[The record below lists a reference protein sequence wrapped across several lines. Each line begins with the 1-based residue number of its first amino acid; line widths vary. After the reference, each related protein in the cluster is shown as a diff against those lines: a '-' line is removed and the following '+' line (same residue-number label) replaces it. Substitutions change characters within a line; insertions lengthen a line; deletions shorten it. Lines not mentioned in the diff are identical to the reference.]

1 MRKILLIVMM
11 LLTIVLTSACT
22 KKEATPRTMDNF
34 LSDFTLD
41 SRKYDGYERMTK
53 NVKGDNK
60 YAYLDGCVQ
69 RLGIYPK
76 YKTIIKSISF
86 TIYNHSESDFS
97 FNVCDPSYYVFIK
110 SKSEG
115 KTMYQ
120 IGVSEM
126 VPGVE
131 LKPNEEYTITYTVN
145 EKVSKGSGVLIYYSP
160 YVHSDT
166 DRDYFK
172 KILANGG
179 IYNFK
184 IDYEIYL

>member
-1 MRKILLIVMM
+1 MKKILLIVMM
-11 LLTIVLTSACT
+11 LLTIVLTSACS
-22 KKEATPRTMDNF
+22 KKDPTPRTMDNF
-34 LSDFTLD
+34 LSDFQL
-41 SRKYDGYERMTK
+41 SNGKYEAFDKISKTE
-53 NVKGDNK
+53 KGENK
-60 YAYLDGCVQ
+60 YTYIDGSTQ
-69 RLGIYPK
+69 RIGIYPR

-86 TIYNHSESDFS
+86 TIYNHSETGFS
-97 FNVCDPSYYVFIK
+97 FYLCDPSYYTFNK

-115 KTMYQ
+115 NTMYQ

-145 EKVSKGSGVLIYYSP
+145 EKVSKNSSVIIYYSP

-184 IDYEIYL
+184 VDYEVYL